1 MSMKKHTNESLNFII
16 IVLLLLVLSLVGLI
30 APESVSRL
38 QASNPLKWSVAI
50 LCALIFG
57 YIWVWLS
64 TVVIDARN
72 LQPRSRSHY
81 MREIMI
87 TDLRRVL
94 YFQPLVLLLV
104 GWILGWG
111 VNKIIGVVSFLN
123 FITICASFFRALRL
137 WELNEKEYRASL
149 QT

>member
-1 MSMKKHTNESLNFII
+1 MSMKKHTNESLHFII
-16 IVLLLLVLSLVGLI
+16 VIPLLLTLSLVGLI
-30 APESVSRL
+30 APESVLRL
-38 QASNPLKWSVAI
+38 QGSNLLKWSVAI

-57 YIWVWLS
+57 YILVWLS
-64 TVVIDARN
+64 TVSTDAGN
-72 LQPRSRSHY
+72 LQSKSRSYY

-94 YFQPLVLLLV
+94 YFQPLLVLLV
-104 GWILGWG
+104 GWILAWG

-137 WELNEKEYRASL
+137 WELNEKEHRASL